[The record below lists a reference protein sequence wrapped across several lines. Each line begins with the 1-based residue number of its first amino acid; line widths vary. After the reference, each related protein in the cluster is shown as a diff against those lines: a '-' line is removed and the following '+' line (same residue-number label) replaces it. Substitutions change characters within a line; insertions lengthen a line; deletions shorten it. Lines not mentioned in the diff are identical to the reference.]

1 MNWRILSTL
10 VVVVIMILAAIGVV
24 SADNGNGVFLP
35 TVYGG
40 RASTPTAT
48 ARATATVQPTPT
60 ATVAPEGLTVLDNHT
75 AFRDSLDA
83 LHIVGEVRNG
93 TQTNREFVRITGNM
107 FDAGGQL
114 VDTDFTY
121 TRVDVLAPG
130 ERGCF
135 HLLFYPGPPN
145 WSSYQFEVSAWEGGN
160 VTTGLVVTQHSGSF
174 NILGWYELIGMI
186 RNDTSQG
193 AEYVQSIATL
203 YNKADRVVGCDLTFV
218 TADTLSPGESS
229 SFKHL
234 ISSVDE
240 DEFDRYR
247 LQTEGSFP

>member
-1 MNWRILSTL
+1 MEHKRTGNLSESLGTCSTQVVSSWIRILPTQEWMCSL
-10 VVVVIMILAAIGVV
+10 PVNVVV
-24 SADNGNGVFLP
+24 
-35 TVYGG
+35 
-40 RASTPTAT
+40 STC
-48 ARATATVQPTPT
+48 
-60 ATVAPEGLTVLDNHT
+60 
-75 AFRDSLDA
+75 SS
-83 LHIVGEVRNG
+83 
-93 TQTNREFVRITGNM
+93 
-107 FDAGGQL
+107 
-114 VDTDFTY
+114 
-121 TRVDVLAPG
+121 
-130 ERGCF
+130 
-135 HLLFYPGPPN
+135 YPGPPN

-174 NILGWYELIGMI
+174 NILGWYELVGMI

-247 LQTEGSFP
+247 LQTEAKLSVGPG